1 MDNKYRY
8 VDFEIEAVSLE
19 DAADKID
26 EIQEI
31 FGEDASIQVRFVS
44 VNKDK
49 AFSLLNEGLQKIS
62 AELQKKIGGNDK

>member
-8 VDFEIEAVSLE
+8 VDFEIEAVSIE

-26 EIQEI
+26 EIQEM

-49 AFSLLNEGLQKIS
+49 AFSLLNEGIQKIT
-62 AELQKKIGGNDK
+62 AEVQKKIGGNDK

>member
-26 EIQEI
+26 EIQEM

-49 AFSLLNEGLQKIS
+49 AFSLLNEGIQKIT
-62 AELQKKIGGNDK
+62 AEVQKKIGGKDK

>member
-8 VDFEIEAVSLE
+8 VDFEVEAVSLE

-26 EIQEI
+26 EIQEM

-49 AFSLLNEGLQKIS
+49 AFSLLNEGIQKIT
-62 AELQKKIGGNDK
+62 AEVQKKIGGKDK

>member
-26 EIQEI
+26 EIQEM

-49 AFSLLNEGLQKIS
+49 AFALLNEGLKKIS
-62 AELQKKIGGNDK
+62 VEVQKKIGGKDK

>member
-1 MDNKYRY
+1 MDNKCRY
-8 VDFEIEAVSLE
+8 VDFEIEAVSIE

-26 EIQEI
+26 EIQEM

-49 AFSLLNEGLQKIS
+49 AFSLLNEGIQKIT
-62 AELQKKIGGNDK
+62 AEVQKKIGGNDK

>member
-8 VDFEIEAVSLE
+8 VDFEFEAVSLDE
-19 DAADKID
+19 AADKID
-26 EIQEI
+26 EIQEM

-49 AFSLLNEGLQKIS
+49 AFKLLNEGLQKIS
-62 AELQKKIGGNDK
+62 VEVQKKIGGNDK

>member
-26 EIQEI
+26 EIQEM

-49 AFSLLNEGLQKIS
+49 AFSLLNEGIQKIT

>member
-8 VDFEIEAVSLE
+8 VDFEFEAVSLE

-26 EIQEI
+26 DIQEM
-31 FGEDASIQVRFVS
+31 FGDDASIQVRFVS

-62 AELQKKIGGNDK
+62 AEVQKKIGGKE

>member
-8 VDFEIEAVSLE
+8 VDFEIEAVSLD

-26 EIQEI
+26 EIQEM

-49 AFSLLNEGLQKIS
+49 AFSLLNEGIQKIT
-62 AELQKKIGGNDK
+62 AEVQKKIGGKDK

>member
-26 EIQEI
+26 EIQEM

-49 AFSLLNEGLQKIS
+49 AFNLLNEGLQKIS
-62 AELQKKIGGNDK
+62 AELQKKIGGKDK

>member
-8 VDFEIEAVSLE
+8 VDFEVEAVSLE

-62 AELQKKIGGNDK
+62 AELQKKIGGKDK

>member
-26 EIQEI
+26 DIQEM
-31 FGEDASIQVRFVS
+31 FGDDASIQVKFVS

-49 AFSLLNEGLQKIS
+49 AFSLLNEGIQKIT
-62 AELQKKIGGNDK
+62 AEVQKKIGGNDK

>member
-8 VDFEIEAVSLE
+8 VDFEIEAVSIE

-26 EIQEI
+26 DIQEM
-31 FGEDASIQVRFVS
+31 FGDDASIQVKFVS

-49 AFSLLNEGLQKIS
+49 AFSLLNEGIQKIT
-62 AELQKKIGGNDK
+62 AEVQKKIGGNDK

>member
-26 EIQEI
+26 DIQEM

-49 AFSLLNEGLQKIS
+49 AFSLLNEGIQKIT
-62 AELQKKIGGNDK
+62 AEVQKKIGGNDK

>member
-26 EIQEI
+26 EIQEM